1 MPVTSPRRF
10 SVSTWSLHRTIGVTY
25 PDSPGQARQGRTE
38 TWGAGTVDL
47 LDIPTTVAAAGIH
60 TLEICHFQIPSRE
73 ESYLNE
79 LRQAL
84 SDAKVELFSVLVDA
98 GDITDAVHS
107 DRDLKWVGEWVDTAA
122 QLGAKRARVIA
133 GKALPTAENLALS
146 KRNMRELAD
155 RAKSQGVRLTTENWF
170 DLLSRPE
177 HVHELLD
184 SLDGDVGLNLD
195 FGNWGGETKYADLAA
210 IAPYAESCHAKCA
223 FIAPGEPDSADYRHC
238 LDLSRE
244 QNFSG
249 PFTLIYDGADDNE
262 WAALAIEREIVR
274 PYIV

>member
-1 MPVTSPRRF
+1 M
-10 SVSTWSLHRTIGVTY
+10 
-25 PDSPGQARQGRTE
+25 
-38 TWGAGTVDL
+38 
-47 LDIPTTVAAAGIH
+47 
-60 TLEICHFQIPSRE
+60 PSRE
-73 ESYLNE
+73 EAYLSD

-84 SDAKVELFSVLVDA
+84 NEANVELFSVLVDA
-98 GDITDAVHS
+98 GDITDPVHS
-107 DRDLKWVGEWVDTAA
+107 GRDLKWVGGWVDVAA

-133 GKALPTAENLALS
+133 GKAAPTAENLALS

-177 HVHELLD
+177 HVRELLD
-184 SLDGDVGLNLD
+184 SLDGDAGLNLD

-223 FIAPGEPDSADYRHC
+223 FLAPGEPDSADYRQC
-238 LDLSRE
+238 LDLSRA

-249 PFTLIYDGADDNE
+249 PFTLIYDGADDDE
-262 WAALAIEREIVR
+262 WAGIAIEREIVR
-274 PYIV
+274 PYLA